1 MSKTNRFSIH
11 VRETERAK
19 LRALKEDYQHM
30 IRDRSYKQ
38 RVIDEARARE
48 AMWDTVKDE
57 CRPLRAKQGR
67 LF

>member
-1 MSKTNRFSIH
+1 
-11 VRETERAK
+11 
-19 LRALKEDYQHM
+19 M
-30 IRDRSYKQ
+30 IRDKAYKQ